1 MTSFESKSPAISLS
15 TKLWGCHQQIKEVES
30 HGVDRINHFA
40 MVGPQASELSTE
52 GTLALE
58 MGSTLEDLLVT
69 IHPHPTPPYP
79 LRSLHGSGRGCRWV
93 PSTHTASREK
103 VGSGPH
109 ISDLPFSSPESRENI
124 VFSID
129 KHSLVLD
136 LKVG

>member
-15 TKLWGCHQQIKEVES
+15 TKLWGCYQQIKEVES

-69 IHPHPTPPYP
+69 IHPHPTPPHP
-79 LRSLHGSGRGCRWV
+79 TLLEAFMEAAEVAAGCPVRI
-93 PSTHTASREK
+93 PPAEK
-103 VGSGPH
+103 
-109 ISDLPFSSPESRENI
+109 
-124 VFSID
+124 
-129 KHSLVLD
+129 K
-136 LKVG
+136 